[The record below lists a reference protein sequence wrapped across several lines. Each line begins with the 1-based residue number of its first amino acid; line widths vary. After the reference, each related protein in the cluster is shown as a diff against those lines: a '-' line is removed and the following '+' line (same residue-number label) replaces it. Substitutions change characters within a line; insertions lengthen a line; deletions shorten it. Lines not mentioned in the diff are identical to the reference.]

1 MLYSIHTLHNYNSNI
16 NIDVIHIIWFED
28 CSLGLGLQPGIRRAA
43 KCSVGGAVQEHKVY
57 EMYRQL
63 IEELG
68 NRPGDRWLTDLH
80 TLLQR
85 FASEATMLEPG
96 SAHLLCEELADQL
109 EQEALYA
116 TTTLGRNVLLG
127 AVKGFDAMSFPLTQ
141 Q

>member
-1 MLYSIHTLHNYNSNI
+1 M
-16 NIDVIHIIWFED
+16 
-28 CSLGLGLQPGIRRAA
+28 
-43 KCSVGGAVQEHKVY
+43 QEHKLY
-57 EMYRQL
+57 KKYRQL
-63 IEELG
+63 IEELA
-68 NRPGDRWLTDLH
+68 NRRDLRDRWLTDLH

-127 AVKGFDAMSFPLTQ
+127 AVKGFDAMSFLLTQ